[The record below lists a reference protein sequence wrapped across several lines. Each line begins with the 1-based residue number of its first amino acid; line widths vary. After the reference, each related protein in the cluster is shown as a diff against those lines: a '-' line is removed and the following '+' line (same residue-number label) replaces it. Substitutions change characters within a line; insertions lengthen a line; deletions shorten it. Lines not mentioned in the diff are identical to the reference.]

1 MINIIGYSEHIKQK
15 LVELNVEKFKIFI
28 RINFN
33 IDVYIFSSKQYL
45 AEYYRNA
52 FMFLDGEN
60 FIENDAANRQN
71 ALNEF
76 NNLRININV
85 FPLEDAEDPFHASLF
100 SNGTN
105 DIDFGPRFRFNSF
118 LQGNIK
124 GPKKGIVKPPVVT
137 FYSYKGGMGRTT
149 SMVAY
154 AMDLAINQKKRV
166 VIIDCD
172 LEAPGYLNFFDLTEH
187 QGLKSGRKN
196 GLVEFLSDSQFCR
209 DASSIDINNYLINV
223 GYSNE
228 KNTVAYE
235 NLDKIWLIPAGNLNE
250 DFDVRE
256 SQKNRTSYLEG
267 LSRLNLSNTD
277 SIISS
282 FELLFEKLAATVEPD
297 IILIDSRTGF
307 NDIFG
312 TIALHLSDYVVGFFG
327 YSRQT
332 IPGLITLLNDYY
344 KPEHSFKL
352 YLVSSIL
359 PNHVDENW
367 TNNKK
372 EEIYSYINYIGGS
385 EKPAKAVPNILDLHR
400 NEVLEKIGTGDG
412 HSDADFVE
420 MVKKSLFEDYRKL
433 FSELNASLF
442 PKKEGR
448 ISENTPSSQLRTTI
462 LKHLNDTF
470 KSVTNFA
477 EDAEIK
483 EELFFYRG
491 CLNELF
497 QPSKFLIKGY
507 KGTGKT
513 YLYKALANKTIST
526 NIQKKLNEASFDL
539 KVINILPISDTEK
552 GIPFKS
558 IAYSQIED
566 PEYYFNAFWQ
576 IYTWNSIL
584 LDPLFIDIKNN
595 SKLSSEVLP
604 ITGNETLFRFD
615 HLIKGGLSTLMTIED
630 DIAKVNEYLSK
641 NNIKL
646 FVLYDRLDT
655 YINPLR
661 WNMAVSPLINYWR
674 ESWSSFSNIM
684 PKIFVRTDLFER
696 IQGTNTARLENN
708 IISLEWTIGEIFG
721 YFFKLVFSSEKAAEA
736 YWAIAKKV
744 QINSDYI
751 RITKTTF
758 ENNNNQFKTFDKPSM
773 DLLINVFFGKEVN
786 PQGAHLGRPWDYFK
800 NTLANADGTSISL
813 RPFINTLAGNA
824 IEEALSTPIRYVKEI
839 LSPEIY
845 ASRQVRINTS
855 NTYFYDL
862 TQDEF
867 SQDLQELQVLIN
879 SEAGKPFRYKELN
892 ETQFKE
898 MLAIILSRLTSSTVV
913 KSEDDF
919 KKMLYANGIMAE
931 KPTPGGKY
939 YRFAPLYW
947 YGWGLANSS
956 SNTADSAHIPNPKK
970 VKTKAQNGK
979 GLEGIYKKRQ
989 GRIETPDCRYYEAD
1003 PVNFTDSDIM
1013 DGDAVVFDIISKPN
1027 NKKYYIAINVRKK
1040 LS

>member
-1 MINIIGYSEHIKQK
+1 MINIISYSEHIKRK
-15 LVELNVEKFKIFI
+15 LLELGVEKFKVFI

-33 IDVYIFSSKQYL
+33 IDVYIFSSKQYPQD
-45 AEYYRNA
+45 YYRNA
-52 FMFLDGEN
+52 LLFLDGEN
-60 FIENDAANRQN
+60 YIENDTANRE
-71 ALNEF
+71 ALLREF
-76 NNLRININV
+76 KNLRININV
-85 FPLEDAEDPFHASLF
+85 FPLEDADDPFHASLF

-105 DIDFGPRFRFNSF
+105 DIDYGPRFRFNSF
-118 LQGNIK
+118 LQGNKKSTTK
-124 GPKKGIVKPPVVT
+124 GAIKPPVVT

-187 QGLKSGRKN
+187 EGLKSGRKN
-196 GLVEFLSDSQFCR
+196 GLVEFLSDTQFCR
-209 DASSIDINNYLINV
+209 DASAIDINNYLINV

-228 KNTVAYE
+228 KNAVAYE
-235 NLDKIWLIPAGNLNE
+235 SLDKIWLIPAGNLNE

-256 SQKNRTSYLEG
+256 SQKNRASYLEG

-282 FELLFEKLAATVEPD
+282 FELLFEKLASTVEPD

-344 KPEHSFKL
+344 KPEHTFKL

-359 PNHVDENW
+359 PNQVDENW
-367 TNNKK
+367 ANNKK
-372 EEIYSYINYIGGS
+372 DEIYSYINYIGGS
-385 EKPAKAVPNILDLHR
+385 DAKQKKAVPNILDLHR

-420 MVKKSLFEDYRKL
+420 MVRKSLFEDYRKI
-433 FSELNASLF
+433 FGELNSALF
-442 PKKEGR
+442 PKKEVG
-448 ISENTPSSQLRTTI
+448 ISENTPSGSLRQII

-477 EDAEIK
+477 EDTEIR

-513 YLYKALANKTIST
+513 YLYKALANKNIST

-576 IYTWNSIL
+576 IHTWNSIL
-584 LDPLFIDIKNN
+584 LDPLFEDIKNS
-595 SKLSSEVLP
+595 SKLASEVLP
-604 ITGNETLFRFD
+604 IAGNETLFRFD
-615 HLIKGGLSTLMTIED
+615 HLIKGGLSTLMTIEE
-630 DIAKVNEYLSK
+630 DIAKVNNYLSK

-674 ESWSSFSNIM
+674 ESWSSYSNIM

-721 YFFKLVFSSEKAAEA
+721 YFFKLVFSSKQAADA

-744 QINSDYI
+744 KINSDYI

-758 ENNNNQFKTFDKPSM
+758 DNNNNQFKTFDKPSM

-824 IEEALSTPIRYVKEI
+824 IGQALETPIRYVTEI

-845 ASRQVRINTS
+845 ASRQVRITTS
-855 NTYFYDL
+855 NTYFNDL

-898 MLAIILSRLTSSTVV
+898 MLSIILSRLTSSAVV

-956 SNTADSAHIPNPKK
+956 SDVTELHQPKPKK
-970 VKTKAQNGK
+970 AKPKAQNGK
-979 GLEGIYKKRQ
+979 DLHGVYNRRSGK
-989 GRIETPDCRYYEAD
+989 IETPDNRYYDAD
-1003 PVNFTDSDIM
+1003 PVNFIDNDIK
-1013 DGDAVVFDIISKPN
+1013 DGDNVVFDIISKPHQ
-1027 NKKYYIAINVRKK
+1027 KRYFIAINVRKEK
-1040 LS
+1040 